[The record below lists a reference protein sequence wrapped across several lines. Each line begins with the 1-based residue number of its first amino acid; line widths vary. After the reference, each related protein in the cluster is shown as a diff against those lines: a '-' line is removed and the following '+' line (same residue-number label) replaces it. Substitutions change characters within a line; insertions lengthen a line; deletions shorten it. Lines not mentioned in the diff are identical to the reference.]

1 MSKQRI
7 IGIDV
12 SGRFLDIH
20 ILPEGNG
27 RRFTNDASSI
37 SKVVELAGD
46 QQVGFIVMESTGGL
60 ETALVAECGVARIPT
75 VVMNPR
81 QIRDFARSMGRLAKT
96 DAIDAEVI
104 ARFGSALSPEPRI
117 LADEQSRDLKA
128 LVTRRQ
134 QLTEMRSAETNR
146 LKRAQPAVQERLR
159 RHIEYLTQELED
171 IDREIGELIRES
183 PIWSEK
189 AELLR
194 DVPGIGS
201 VSCLTLVGALPE
213 LGRLNRQQIA
223 ALVGVAPLNRDS
235 GAYRVRRSSWG
246 GRSRV
251 RQVLYRAALSARV
264 YNPVIRAFYERLV
277 AAGKPAKV
285 ALVACMRKLLTI
297 VNAMLRDGISWDS
310 QCSRTQKVTA

>member
-20 ILPEGNG
+20 ILPEGQG
-27 RRFTNDASSI
+27 RRFTNDASGI

-46 QQVGFIVMESTGGL
+46 QQVGLIVMESTGGL

-146 LKRAQPAVQERLR
+146 LRRAQPAVQERLR
-159 RHIEYLTQELED
+159 RHIEYLTQDLED

-223 ALVGVAPLNRDS
+223 TLVGVAPLNRDS
-235 GAYRVRRSSWG
+235 GAYRGRRSTWG

-251 RQVLYRAALSARV
+251 RQVLYMAALSARV
-264 YNPVIRAFYERLV
+264 HNPVIRAFYERLV

-310 QCSRTQKVTA
+310 QYSRIQKVTA